1 MGFFRLKRNENQ
13 LGIETL
19 CSWATPLSFTQ
30 HNAPCDLD
38 GDNCAATS
46 SSAKSTSRAE
56 AAAVVVDPS
65 ADVAAFRQAR
75 GLPIRA

>member
-30 HNAPCDLD
+30 HNTPCDLD
-38 GDNCAATS
+38 GGNCAATS
-46 SSAKSTSRAE
+46 SSTESTNRAE

-65 ADVAAFRQAR
+65 ADVATFRQAR
-75 GLPIRA
+75 GLPVRT